1 VSRSGVPQTL
11 VRRGTAVCAA
21 VLIAAT
27 IAACGDDDSGPTPD
41 FTDVADDICLDTG
54 RQLANA
60 RADADPPESSKEATQ
75 LLETQLPIR
84 RDELERLQALQAPPD
99 LVSAWDQYLELKQN
113 RIDSLDDA
121 LAAAQDDDRKAYVVA
136 QTRAE
141 KLSDNSR
148 QVAEQIGLDTCGE
161 VLPPAGQEDVLATV
175 EKVLTSPDSKK
186 VCDEAI
192 TDRFAETAFG
202 SVEKCASNRGQ
213 PIIVSLDLLDVGGI
227 AATSAFVD
235 VKVTDVFNVVRQ
247 QRIELVFDAK
257 SKTWKVDSREPLVS
271 PEDGRSSKHEE
282 SPQSGDDEGGG
293 ETTTTTPDE
302 STTTTPDES
311 TTGTGTTTTTP

>member
-1 VSRSGVPQTL
+1 MSRSGVPQTL

-21 VLIAAT
+21 ALIAAT
-27 IAACGDDDSGPTPD
+27 IAACGGDDSGPTPD
-41 FTDVADDICLDTG
+41 FANVADDICLDTG

-60 RADADPPESSKEATQ
+60 RAAADPPDSSKDATK
-75 LLETQLPIR
+75 LLDTQLPIR
-84 RDELERLQALQAPPD
+84 RDELERLQALRPPPD
-99 LVSAWDQYLELKQN
+99 LVSAWDQYLELKQD
-113 RIDSLDDA
+113 RIDALDDA

-141 KLSDNSR
+141 KLNDRSR
-148 QVAEQIGLDTCGE
+148 QVAEQLGLDTCAE

-175 EKVLTSPDSKK
+175 EKVLTSPDSEK

-202 SVEKCASNRGQ
+202 SVDKCASKRGQ
-213 PIIVSLDLLDVGGI
+213 PSIVSLDLLDVGGI

-235 VKVTDVFNVVRQ
+235 VKVTDFFGVVRQ
-247 QRIELVFDAK
+247 QRIELVFDAE

-271 PEDGRSSKHEE
+271 PEDGKPSKHGEP
-282 SPQSGDDEGGG
+282 SQSGQDEGGS
-293 ETTTTTPDE
+293 EATTTPDE
-302 STTTTPDES
+302 TTTGTSTTTTP
-311 TTGTGTTTTTP
+311 